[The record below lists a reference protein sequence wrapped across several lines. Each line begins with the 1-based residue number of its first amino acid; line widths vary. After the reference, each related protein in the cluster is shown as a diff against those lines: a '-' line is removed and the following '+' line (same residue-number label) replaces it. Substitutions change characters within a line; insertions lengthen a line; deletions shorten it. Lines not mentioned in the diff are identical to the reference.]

1 MLSILKKEFDSFL
14 NSTIA
19 YVVIGLFLLGT
30 GLFLWVFPDTSLLDY
45 GYADLNTLFSMTP
58 FIYMFLIPA
67 ITMKSFSEEKRGGTM
82 ELLLTKPLSDWQI
95 ILGKY
100 LAGWLLVLFSLAPT
114 LIYYY
119 SVYQLGYPKGNV
131 DSAGVVGSYIGLV
144 LLGAVFT
151 AVGIFTSS
159 ISESQITSFIIGV
172 FLCFLLHSGFT
183 ALSKLDFWGAGASL
197 VEQLGI
203 DYHYYTISKGL
214 IDSRDVLYFVSI
226 IVIMLKATHTTLGA
240 RKW

>member
-1 MLSILKKEFDSFL
+1 MFSILKKEFNSFL
-14 NSTIA
+14 DSTIA

-30 GLFLWVFPDTSLLDY
+30 GFFLWVFPETSLLDY
-45 GYADLNTLFSMTP
+45 GYADLETLFSMTP

-82 ELLLTKPLSDWQI
+82 ELLLTKPLTDWQI

-100 LAGWLLVLFSLAPT
+100 FAGLLLVLFSLAPT
-114 LIYYY
+114 LVYYY
-119 SVYQLGYPKGNV
+119 SVYQLGFPKGNV

-144 LLGAVFT
+144 FLGAVFT
-151 AVGIFTSS
+151 SIGIFTSS
-159 ISESQITSFIIGV
+159 ISESQIISFIVGV
-172 FLCFLLHSGFT
+172 FVCFLFHSGFT
-183 ALSKLDFWGAGASL
+183 ALSKLEFWGNMSSL
-197 VEQLGI
+197 VEALGI

-214 IDSRDVLYFVSI
+214 IDSRDILYFISI
-226 IVIMLKATHTTLGA
+226 IVIMLKATHLTIGA

>member
-1 MLSILKKEFDSFL
+1 MLSILKKEFNSFL
-14 NSTIA
+14 DSTIA

-30 GLFLWVFPDTSLLDY
+30 GLFLWVFPETSLLDY
-45 GYADLNTLFSMTP
+45 GYADLETLFSMTP

-82 ELLLTKPLSDWQI
+82 ELLLTKPLTDWQI

-100 LAGWLLVLFSLAPT
+100 FAGLLLVLFSLAPT
-114 LIYYY
+114 LVYYY
-119 SVYQLGYPKGNV
+119 SVYQLGFPKGNV

-144 LLGAVFT
+144 FLGAVFT
-151 AVGIFTSS
+151 SIGIFTSS
-159 ISESQITSFIIGV
+159 ISESQIISFIVGV
-172 FLCFLLHSGFT
+172 FVCFLFHSGFT
-183 ALSKLDFWGAGASL
+183 ALSKLEFWGNMSSL
-197 VEQLGI
+197 VEALGI

-214 IDSRDVLYFVSI
+214 IDSRDILYFISI
-226 IVIMLKATHTTLGA
+226 IVIMLKATHLTIGA

>member
-14 NSTIA
+14 DSTIA

-45 GYADLNTLFSMTP
+45 GYADLETLFSMTP

-82 ELLLTKPLSDWQI
+82 ELLLTKPLTDWQI

-100 LAGWLLVLFSLAPT
+100 FAGLLLVLFSLAPT

-119 SVYQLGYPKGNV
+119 SVYQLGFPKGNV

-144 LLGAVFT
+144 FLGAVFT
-151 AVGIFTSS
+151 SIGIFTSS

-172 FLCFLLHSGFT
+172 FLCFLFHSGFT
-183 ALSKLDFWGAGASL
+183 ALSKLDFWGSMSSL
-197 VEQLGI
+197 VEALGI

-214 IDSRDVLYFVSI
+214 IDSRDVLYFISI
-226 IVIMLKATHTTLGA
+226 IVIMLKATHVTVGA